1 MGKAMLSKSK
11 QQIAIQYLFL
21 FLGLLVFIGPLL
33 WLISTMLKTEGQTY
47 AFPPELIPD
56 PFTLSAFS
64 RLFETMPLVPTWL
77 RNSFIIAG
85 SIGFGSMLSSSLIAF
100 GFART
105 KAKSRGFLFVIVLA
119 TLMIPAQITLIPLYI
134 LYRSIGWYNTWLP
147 LIVPA
152 VLANP
157 YFIFLYRQFFMT
169 IPVELDE
176 ATYMDGGSSWT
187 IYSKVIMPLSG
198 PILAT
203 GFIFAF
209 VFSWVDFFSPLI
221 FIQSEELQTIS
232 VGLQMVLSQQFT
244 DLPVLAAGSFIALL
258 PIGVI
263 YFFAQRYFVEGVV
276 LTGIK

>member
-1 MGKAMLSKSK
+1 MLQKSK
-11 QQIAIQYLFL
+11 QQIAIQYIFL

-33 WLISTMLKTEGQTY
+33 WLLSTMLKTQGQTY
-47 AFPPELIPD
+47 AFPPELVPD
-56 PFTLSAFS
+56 PFTFGAFP
-64 RLFETMPLVPTWL
+64 RLFETMPLVPIWI

-85 SIGFGSMLSSSLIAF
+85 AIGFGSMLSSSLIAF

-105 KAKSRGFLFVIVLA
+105 KAKSRGFLFVIVLT

-152 VLANP
+152 ILANP

-169 IPVELDE
+169 IPMELDE
-176 ATYMDGGSSWT
+176 ATYIDGGSSWT

-221 FIQSEELQTIS
+221 FIQSEDLQTIS
-232 VGLQMVLSQQFT
+232 VGLQMIMGQESR
-244 DLPVLAAGSFIALL
+244 DLPMLAAGSFIALL
-258 PIGVI
+258 PIGII

>member
-1 MGKAMLSKSK
+1 MLRESN
-11 QQIAIQYLFL
+11 QQKFVQYIFL
-21 FLGLLVFIGPLL
+21 SMGLLVFIGPLL
-33 WLISTMLKTEGQTY
+33 WLLSTMLKTQGQTY
-47 AFPPELIPD
+47 AFPPEFIPD

-64 RLFETMPLVPTWL
+64 RLFETMPLMSRWII
-77 RNSFIIAG
+77 NSFIIAG
-85 SIGFGSMLSSSLIAF
+85 TIGIGTMLSSSLIAF
-100 GFART
+100 GFSRT

-152 VLANP
+152 ILANP
-157 YFIFLYRQFFMT
+157 YFIFLYRQFFLT
-169 IPVELDE
+169 IPMELDE
-176 ATYMDGGSSWT
+176 ATYIDGGSSWT
-187 IYSKVIMPLSG
+187 IYRKVILPLSG

-221 FIQSEELQTIS
+221 FIQSEELQVIS
-232 VGLQMVLSQQFT
+232 VGLQMILGQESR
-244 DLPVLAAGSFIALL
+244 DLPMLAAGSFIALL
-258 PIGVI
+258 PIGII